1 MPPLEEEDRMKAVLS
16 IHRMSS
22 DDLEFA
28 LHLVEVEGWGDSRDE
43 LARLLT
49 YEPEGC
55 FIAEEGEEPVGMVTS
70 TSYGKLGWIGCLIV
84 ESEKRGRGIG
94 TELMRQAIE
103 YLEQKGV
110 ETIRLDAVQKAVSLY
125 RRLGFTEEC
134 RSLRLRGAG
143 SRRDAPDVVPMEPSH
158 LEDVFELD
166 AYCFGADRSRV
177 LRQVFQD
184 FPELCFV
191 SYAEGK
197 LAGFIMARR
206 LARGAQIGPWVC
218 RPDRLS
224 RDKAEPLLR
233 AALNALGDQLVN
245 VGVLEDN
252 RASQEIL
259 RDYGFREG
267 PWSLRM
273 RLGPDRYGGD
283 PQGIFAIGA
292 AAKG

>member
-1 MPPLEEEDRMKAVLS
+1 MKAMLS
-16 IHRMSS
+16 IHRMIS
-22 DDLEFA
+22 DDLGFA
-28 LHLVEVEGWGDSRDE
+28 LHLVEVEGWGEGRDE
-43 LARLLT
+43 LERLLV

-55 FIAEEGEEPVGMVTS
+55 FIAEVGEKPVGMVTT
-70 TSYGKLGWIGCLIV
+70 TSYGRLGWIGCLIV
-84 ESEKRGRGIG
+84 EPEKRGKGIG
-94 TELMRQAIE
+94 TELMRQALE

-110 ETIRLDAVQKAVSLY
+110 ETIRLDAVQEAVSLY

-134 RSLRLRGAG
+134 RSLRFQGTG
-143 SRRDAPDVVPMEPSH
+143 SRYDAPDVVPMEPSH

-166 AYCFGADRSRV
+166 AYCFGADRSRLLRRV
-177 LRQVFQD
+177 LQD

-191 SYAEGK
+191 SYAQGK
-197 LAGFIMARR
+197 LAGYIMAKRTPT
-206 LARGAQIGPWVC
+206 GGKIGPWVC
-218 RPDRLS
+218 RPDELGRS
-224 RDKAEPLLR
+224 RAEPLLR